1 VLWTDWSYAALDFN
15 IFLTGYDVPGD
26 QQYDIFNRGIIAPGA
41 IPGVTGSTSGTD
53 VRTTAPSLAV
63 GNPVNA
69 TPATP
74 NATANPNFITTA
86 QARSELS
93 VRPAASSRA
102 LIWPTCS
109 GFHEPARR
117 APSSAAG
124 CTTRLGAS
132 ITTQLAM

>member
-15 IFLTGYDVPGD
+15 IFLTGYDV
-26 QQYDIFNRGIIAPGA
+26 QAINMYDIFNRGIIAPGA
-41 IPGVTGSTSGTD
+41 ILGSTGSTSGTD

-74 NATANPNFITTA
+74 NATANPNFITTGASAVGTLCQA
-86 QARSELS
+86 Q
-93 VRPAASSRA
+93 PASSRA

-109 GFHEPARR
+109 GFSRPARR
-117 APSSAAG
+117 APSSAQVAPQDWA
-124 CTTRLGAS
+124 AS
-132 ITTQLAM
+132 